1 MAVFS
6 ARAPSPRALRG
17 GFQRGVLDPPLLGVS
32 PILSLV
38 HCNRCNLAEYIAMN
52 LARDCNEALSGSG
65 LAQAGIFA
73 VLLRVSAMLGLGLGS
88 GVCRFVKDAIECL
101 VLGL

>member
-1 MAVFS
+1 MIKNGPFFR
-6 ARAPSPRALRG
+6 RAPLHPVPYAG

-32 PILSLV
+32 PILTLV

-52 LARDCNEALSGSG
+52 LARDCNEALSGLG

-73 VLLRVSAMLGLGLGS
+73 IL
-88 GVCRFVKDAIECL
+88 
-101 VLGL
+101 